1 MTTLMK
7 CDYCQLIYEGLESSD
22 CPKCLSHFHSLV
34 ARYPSFNDE
43 EIDDENKK
51 DAKYV
56 R

>member
-1 MTTLMK
+1 MK
-7 CDYCQLIYEGLESSD
+7 CDYCLIIYEGQDSDD

-43 EIDDENKK
+43 EIYDENKE
-51 DAKYV
+51 DPKYL